1 MARGPWLGLN
11 GGKMRH
17 LFGTDGVRGTANTH
31 PMTADMALKIGAA
44 VGRYFRREAGGVHR
58 VVIGKDTRLSG
69 YMFENALT
77 AGLTSTGMNVL
88 LLGPV
93 PTPAVGL
100 MTRSMRADLGV
111 MISASH
117 NPAQDNGIKFFGPD
131 GYKLSDEAEI
141 EIERLIEAGV
151 DPARPEN
158 IGSAK
163 RIDDARFRYGERVK
177 SSLPR
182 EFRLDGLK
190 VVIDCANGAAH
201 RAAPEILWEL
211 GAEVIPLGVSPNG
224 LNINQN
230 CGSTQ
235 PRVAAETVISHG
247 ADVGICLDGDADRV
261 ILIDETGSWADG
273 VQLRA
278 LRATRWAADDR
289 LTGGALV
296 ATVMSNL
303 GLERHLEARGLRLER
318 TAVGDRYVVERMR
331 EGGFNLGGEQSG
343 HIVMSDYATTG
354 DGLMAGLHF
363 LAEMVRSGSPATAL
377 ARQFTPVPQL
387 LKNVR
392 YSNGQ
397 TPLERDDVKQAIAA
411 SEAQLTGQGRLL
423 IRKSGTEPLIRVMEE
438 CEDADVLMQAVDRV
452 VEAVEASVAA

>member
-1 MARGPWLGLN
+1 
-11 GGKMRH
+11 MRK
-17 LFGTDGVRGTANTH
+17 LFGTDGVRGTANTY
-31 PMTADMALKIGAA
+31 PMTAEMALRIGAA
-44 VGRYFRREAGGVHR
+44 VGRYFRRDSSGVHR

-69 YMFENALT
+69 YMLENALT

-117 NPAQDNGIKFFGPD
+117 NPAEDNGIKFFGPD
-131 GYKLSDEAEI
+131 GFKLSDQAETEI
-141 EIERLIEAGV
+141 EHLIESGV
-151 DPARPEN
+151 RLAQAAN
-158 IGSAK
+158 IGRA
-163 RIDDARFRYGERVK
+163 RRVDDARFRYGERVK

-182 EFRLDGLK
+182 DLRLDGLK

-201 RAAPEILWEL
+201 RTAPEVLWEL
-211 GAEVIPLGVSPNG
+211 GADVIPVGTAPNG
-224 LNINQN
+224 KNINLG

-235 PRVAAETVISHG
+235 PRVAAEAVVAHG
-247 ADVGICLDGDADRV
+247 ADVRICLDGDADRV
-261 ILIDETGSWADG
+261 VIVDETGQVADG
-273 VQLRA
+273 DQLMALLANTWAKSGQLR
-278 LRATRWAADDR
+278 
-289 LTGGALV
+289 GEALV

-303 GLERHLEARGLRLER
+303 GLERCLQAQGLQLER

-343 HIVMSDYATTG
+343 HIVMSDFATTG

-363 LAEMVRSGSPATAL
+363 LAEMVHSGRKASEL
-377 ARQFTPVPQL
+377 ARQFDTVPQL

-392 YSNGQ
+392 YTDGQVPLEADNVKAAIAEAEARLNGQ
-397 TPLERDDVKQAIAA
+397 E
-411 SEAQLTGQGRLL
+411 RLL
-423 IRKSGTEPLIRVMEE
+423 ISKSGTEPLIRVMAE
-438 CEDADVLMQAVDRV
+438 CEDDTLLVQVVDGIV
-452 VEAVEASVAA
+452 AEVEAVAG